1 MKSKLIIHLMSHM
14 RVLEV
19 PLLLTVIAMLF
30 NMLGLESF
38 FIGCM
43 VYAVIRL
50 FINIRFKLQ
59 QDKFQEAILNHL
71 DDIIDDME
79 EQMGFNKRYIT
90 KESILSIYNS
100 SGLEGVKTHL
110 RKADA
115 LIYNDLFSGII
126 VEMYKEIGTEVQI
139 NPWKEI
145 EKEILKELP
154 NQYVYKRQE
163 NIFKSITIF
172 Y

>member
-1 MKSKLIIHLMSHM
+1 
-14 RVLEV
+14 
-19 PLLLTVIAMLF
+19 
-30 NMLGLESF
+30 
-38 FIGCM
+38 
-43 VYAVIRL
+43 
-50 FINIRFKLQ
+50 
-59 QDKFQEAILNHL
+59 
-71 DDIIDDME
+71 
-79 EQMGFNKRYIT
+79 MGFNKRYIT

-154 NQYVYKRQE
+154 N
-163 NIFKSITIF
+163 
-172 Y
+172 